1 MRPWSA
7 TGHAL
12 GGVCGRRRAPAGRSP
27 PQYRPQPSRRLPR
40 PLQATPLSTHVVLKL
55 SKDLPI
61 VVEYHVPDVGRLGF
75 YLAPKV
81 EEEEM
86 QD

>member
-1 MRPWSA
+1 MFVTACPRSA
-7 TGHAL
+7 QKPRLVDHHL
-12 GGVCGRRRAPAGRSP
+12 VPNRAPGTNPDFAPAP
-27 PQYRPQPSRRLPR
+27 PPPMP
-40 PLQATPLSTHVVLKL
+40 AAA
-55 SKDLPI
+55 
-61 VVEYHVPDVGRLGF
+61 VPDVGRLGF